1 MKKLTLQR
9 LTFIFS
15 ILVLSGNT
23 YSQDITHEL
32 SVFAGGGLSS
42 LQNKTSV
49 LDKSDGYGA
58 TVGVGYTYY
67 FSSRF
72 GIQTGV
78 EYSMYSAKLKSS
90 NMSGSYSATDNENEA
105 FKYSFKAEGLE
116 EKQETGF
123 LQIPLMAQFQ
133 LPIGEDNKFYI
144 AAGGKIGI
152 PIKKDFKH
160 SFDKVST
167 EGYYSGL
174 DATIKTDIPEQ
185 GFGTYSSTQKE
196 GELKLKASFML
207 SAETGMK
214 WYLSDNMNLYTG
226 VYVDYGLN
234 DIKKDEATG
243 SALIE
248 YNKAN
253 PGIPISRTVTG
264 LKHNNESLVEK
275 INTFSAGVKIKLGF
289 NL

>member
-1 MKKLTLQR
+1 MKKHIIQR
-9 LTFIFS
+9 LTIVFS
-15 ILVLSGNT
+15 ILFISGNT
-23 YSQDITHEL
+23 YSQDIAHEL
-32 SVFAGGGLSS
+32 SIFAGGGLSS

-49 LDKSDGYGA
+49 LDKSNGYGA

-67 FSSRF
+67 FTSNF
-72 GIQTGV
+72 GIQTGI

-90 NMSGSYSATDNENEA
+90 SISGSYSTKDNEGDA
-105 FKYSFKAEGLE
+105 LDYSFKAEGFE

-133 LPIGEDNKFYI
+133 LPIGEANKFYI
-144 AAGGKIGI
+144 AAGGKIGL
-152 PIKKDFKH
+152 PIKKDYKH
-160 SFDKVST
+160 SFDKVT
-167 EGYYSGL
+167 TQGYYPHL
-174 DATIKTDIPEQ
+174 DPTIDDIPEQ
-185 GFGTYSSTQKE
+185 GFGTFSSTETDK
-196 GELKLKASFML
+196 ELKLKTSFIL

-214 WYLSDNMNLYTG
+214 WYLTDNMVLYTG

-234 DIKKDEATG
+234 DIKKDELTG
-243 SALIE
+243 SVLVE

-253 PGIPISRTVTG
+253 PDIPISKSVTG
-264 LKHNNESLVEK
+264 LKQGNDAFIEK